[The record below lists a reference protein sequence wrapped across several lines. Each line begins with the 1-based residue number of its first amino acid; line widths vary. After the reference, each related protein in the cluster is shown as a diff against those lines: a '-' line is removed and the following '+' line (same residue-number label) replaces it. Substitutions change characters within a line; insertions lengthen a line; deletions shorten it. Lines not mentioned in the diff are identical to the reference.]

1 MADATRKKADLRH
14 RVAVL
19 AEKIFS
25 LAAFASLVPL
35 CMMMEGCQTAQIRP
49 DPRSQPFTTSMEV
62 TGYDSGPISCG
73 WTRDWLGRPVYSYG
87 PDKGKHKEVGITA
100 SGSRAKRGTVAADTR
115 YYPFGTILHIPGYG
129 YGRVEDRGGDIKGAH
144 RLDLWFPTEREAFK
158 WGRRKNVRVTVWR
171 PPPK

>member
-62 TGYDSGPISCG
+62 TGYDSGPRSCG